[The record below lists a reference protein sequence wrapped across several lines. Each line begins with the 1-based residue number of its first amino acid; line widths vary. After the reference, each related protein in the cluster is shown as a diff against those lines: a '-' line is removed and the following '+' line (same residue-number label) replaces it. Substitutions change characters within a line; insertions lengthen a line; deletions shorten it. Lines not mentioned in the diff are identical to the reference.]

1 MMPSRLEEIRSR
13 WIHRL
18 WDPAALPG
26 GGLRRAA
33 VRTLRILQ
41 RVVRDLAEGQL
52 TLRAMGLVYT
62 TLLSLVP
69 LIAVSFSVLKAFGVH
84 NQAEP
89 LLARLLA
96 PLGERGAELTDQ
108 LVAWVDNMRVGVLG
122 GVGVAFLIFTVLS
135 LIQKIEGAFNY
146 SWHVGRKRKLAK
158 RFGDFLSI
166 LLVGPVLIFAALG
179 VAVQVMNTRVVSALL
194 EIQPLGALVRL
205 ASQLLPFVLAIAAFT
220 FFYVFVPNTKV
231 KLRSAFVGAVLAGIA
246 WQALGWVFG
255 SFVVHAPTFAGI
267 FSGFAIVLL
276 FMIWLY
282 LSWLILLIGASI
294 AFYHQQ
300 PEYLGLDRGD
310 VRLSARMRERLAL
323 QIMFLV
329 AQRHYEELAAA
340 WSIDELAHRLRLPV
354 DAVGR
359 VLDAL
364 ESDGL
369 LAVSGDHDDRYL
381 PAKALETLELTEVL
395 AAVRT
400 GEETALLNAERLP
413 SEPSVD
419 ALGQRIEAAV
429 AGVLGTF
436 TLRDL
441 VQGRVPV
448 DAAAADPVAS
458 DDPVA

>member
-1 MMPSRLEEIRSR
+1 MIPSRLEEMRSR
-13 WIHRL
+13 WVHRL
-18 WDPAALPG
+18 WDPDAMAG
-26 GGLRRAA
+26 SGLRKAS
-33 VRTLRILQ
+33 VRTLRILH
-41 RVVRDLAEGQL
+41 RIMRDLAEEQL

-89 LLARLLA
+89 LLAQLLT
-96 PLGERGAELTDQ
+96 PLGERGIQLTDQ
-108 LVAWVDNMRVGVLG
+108 IIAWVDNMRVGVLG

-135 LIQKIEGAFNY
+135 LIQKIESAFNY

-166 LLVGPVLIFAALG
+166 LLIGPVLVFAALG
-179 VAVQVMNTRVVSALL
+179 VAVQAMNTRLVAALL

-205 ASQLLPFVLAIAAFT
+205 TGQLLPFAVAIAAFT

-255 SFVVHAPTFAGI
+255 TFVVHAPTFAGV

-300 PEYLGLDRGD
+300 PEYLGLDRSD
-310 VRLSARMRERLAL
+310 LQLSPRMRERLAL

-329 AQRHYEELAAA
+329 AQRHYEEDATA
-340 WSIDELAHRLRLPV
+340 WSIDGLAQRLRLPV

-369 LAVSGDHDDRYL
+369 LAVSGDRDDRYL
-381 PAKALETLELTEVL
+381 PAKALETLALTEVL
-395 AAVRT
+395 ASVRT

-413 SEPSVD
+413 AEPSVD
-419 ALGQRIEAAV
+419 ALGERIDAAV

-441 VQGRVPV
+441 VQGRMPADPPAA
-448 DAAAADPVAS
+448 DAAAS
-458 DDPVA
+458 DA